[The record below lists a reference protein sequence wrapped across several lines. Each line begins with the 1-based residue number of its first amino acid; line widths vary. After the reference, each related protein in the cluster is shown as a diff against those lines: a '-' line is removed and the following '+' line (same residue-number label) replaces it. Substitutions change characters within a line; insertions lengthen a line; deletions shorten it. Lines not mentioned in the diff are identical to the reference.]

1 MDMKVG
7 VLIGLVFFIVLAVS
21 LVPTVFEILNDT
33 DTSEWSDMTGGS
45 GAVAIFELL
54 LLLFVAAIAIVIVK
68 FAIE

>member
-1 MDMKVG
+1 MEMKVG

-21 LVPTVFEILNDT
+21 LVPTVFEVLNGT
-33 DTSEWSDMTGGS
+33 DTSDWASFTGGS

-54 LLLFVAAIAIVIVK
+54 LLLFVAAIAIIIVK

>member
-21 LVPTVFEILNDT
+21 LVPTVFEIINDT